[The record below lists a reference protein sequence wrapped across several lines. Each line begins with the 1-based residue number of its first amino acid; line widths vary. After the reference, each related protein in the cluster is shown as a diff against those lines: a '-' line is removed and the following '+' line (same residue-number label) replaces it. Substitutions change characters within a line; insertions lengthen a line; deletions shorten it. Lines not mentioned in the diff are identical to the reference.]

1 MFVRRSRSWLMGFS
15 LKLFVFHW
23 FLCFSLI
30 FTTIHCKSLV
40 YACVVIWI
48 QYPKRWFGYI
58 FQKKDKTM
66 ELRTYDNPL
75 SQTFG
80 ILCLG
85 NVHWVSSSSSLNL
98 LSQITEETNF
108 IDIDIDSLVI
118 LLFIG
123 TAVVNWF
130 GVNWAGGQKVGWGWF
145 ASVQQEQL
153 GLFGSDMHWSWWIK
167 FSIWLHGI
175 RVG

>member
-1 MFVRRSRSWLMGFS
+1 MVNGIFA
-15 LKLFVFHW
+15 KTI
-23 FLCFSLI
+23 CFSLNFMFFI
-30 FTTIHCKSLV
+30 DICYYSLLLIGLFLRCYLDTISKT
-40 YACVVIWI
+40 WI
-48 QYPKRWFGYI
+48 QYPKLWS
-58 FQKKDKTM
+58 
-66 ELRTYDNPL
+66 YDNPL

-108 IDIDIDSLVI
+108 IDIHIDSLVI

-130 GVNWAGGQKVGWGWF
+130 GVNWGGGQKVGWGWF

>member
-23 FLCFSLI
+23 ILCFSLRL
-30 FTTIHCKSLV
+30 TTIPCYLLIYS
-40 YACVVIWI
+40 CVVIWI
-48 QYPKRWFGYI
+48 QYPKLWS
-58 FQKKDKTM
+58 
-66 ELRTYDNPL
+66 YDNPL

-108 IDIDIDSLVI
+108 IDIHIDSLVI

-130 GVNWAGGQKVGWGWF
+130 GVNWGGGQKVGWGWF